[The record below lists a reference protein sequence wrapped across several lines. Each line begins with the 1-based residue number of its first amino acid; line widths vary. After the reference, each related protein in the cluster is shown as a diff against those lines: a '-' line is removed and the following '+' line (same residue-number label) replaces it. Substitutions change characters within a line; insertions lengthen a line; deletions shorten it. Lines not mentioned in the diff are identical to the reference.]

1 MIEYEKWWDK
11 NVVTA
16 KYTSMDKFKEVL
28 DRNKSRYEY
37 LKIIEEINPK
47 SVLDVG
53 CGLGLDYEM
62 YKSNNSNINYCGID
76 ACKGFIEENKKN
88 YPEADFRLSRAQ
100 ELPFEDNSF
109 DLVTCRGVLEHL
121 DEPYKAISEI
131 ARVSKHD
138 VVLIWFLIP
147 GKKEKITLDKQGYY
161 RNIYSENKIM
171 NCLKENG
178 LELGYNTV
186 IKDKKSPMKR
196 HEVWVL
202 KKCEV

>member
-1 MIEYEKWWDK
+1 MNYEKWWDE
-11 NVVTA
+11 NVVTE
-16 KYTSMDKFKEVL
+16 KYSSMDKFKKVL

-37 LKIIEEINPK
+37 LKIIEEVNPK

-53 CGLGLDYEM
+53 CGMGLDYEM
-62 YKSNNSNINYCGID
+62 YKSNKSIIEYHGVDVCE
-76 ACKGFIEENKKN
+76 GFIKSNKENH
-88 YPEADFRLSRAQ
+88 PEADFRVARAQ
-100 ELPFEDNSF
+100 ELPFENNEF

-171 NCLKENG
+171 DCLRENG
-178 LELGYNTV
+178 LELGYNIV
-186 IKDKKSPMKR
+186 IKDKLSPMKR
-196 HEVWVL
+196 HEVWIL
-202 KKCEV
+202 NKM